1 MYISGLEKI
10 LKNVSILF
18 FKYFSRFAK
27 IMKNVSILA
36 GCGNHGGITDL

>member
-1 MYISGLEKI
+1 MYTSRFEKI